1 MAVRPPARLR
11 SPTRGAVPPA
21 RRSGARLT
29 ARLRPAPGAAAR
41 AGPEVLGA
49 ARRTPPRWAVAGA
62 AARAGPEVL
71 GAARRAPPR
80 WAVAG
85 AVARAGPDV
94 LGAARPDASAPG
106 GGRCGGAGGSGC
118 PRRGPPDASA
128 LGGGRCGG
136 AGGTGGPRRGPPD
149 ASALGG
155 GRCGGAGGPEVL
167 GAARRAPPRWAE
179 AGAVGRPADAARR
192 GWVMRRGGAL
202 RAGAAR
208 CGARRGARSA
218 CAGRAPRCRARAC
231 SAAAPAGTDQAAR
244 TRMQSAVAKRLMATP
259 SLRAARDPRSGT
271 VVTLSSMLRANCRLA
286 RSPRELPAFPRLD
299 AARPAPGVTAGGQGV
314 RLRARSPGANPRSI
328 EAARAALTP
337 GVRLAPVRE
346 APCLGFGRPRVD
358 RLYHAEGEMPGRSRE
373 FCCLGAVC
381 AIVWLASGR
390 PRRKSVE
397 RIGQSP
403 APPPSTG
410 EGACGLEGVCA
421 TRHGDGLPSMGM

>member
-49 ARRTPPRWAVAGA
+49 ARRTPPRRAVG
-62 AARAGPEVL
+62 
-71 GAARRAPPR
+71 
-80 WAVAG
+80 G

-94 LGAARPDASAPG
+94 LGAARRAPP
-106 GGRCGGAGGSGC
+106 RWAVGGAVARAGPDVLGPARRTP
-118 PRRGPPDASA
+118 PRRAV
-128 LGGGRCGG
+128 GG
-136 AGGTGGPRRGPPD
+136 AVARAGPDVLGAARRTPPRR
-149 ASALGG
+149 AV
-155 GRCGGAGGPEVL
+155 GGAVARAGPEVLGAACRTPPRWAVGGAVARAGPEVL

-179 AGAVGRPADAARR
+179 AGAVGRPADVARR